1 MIYQHERVR
10 PKEVTYNAFFPLRSP
25 HPEDALLVE
34 QYLAGRG
41 LSPYL
46 ATANGWYP
54 SISVDQ
60 YLRVVIPAQTLR
72 PGHAYWQ
79 ARALNPSAR
88 VRYQSPPGSRG
99 SAVVMVKPFGKRVT
113 PMAVI
118 VEGPMDALAAAGEG
132 YYGFALMGNTPPPEV
147 LDHVIALCAARGI
160 VGAVVVPDHDSSESG
175 PHLAAYFA
183 CGGIPTSVIELSE
196 WTESKD
202 LAGASVSERAAV
214 LSSRGGV
221 KNWRK

>member
-1 MIYQHERVR
+1 MIYAHERR
-10 PKEVTYNAFFPLRSP
+10 QPKEATYNTFFPLRSP
-25 HPEDALLVE
+25 HPGDASLVE
-34 QYLAGRG
+34 QYLTGRG

-60 YLRVVIPAQTLR
+60 YLRVVIPAQTSRL
-72 PGHAYWQ
+72 GHAYWQ

-99 SAVVMVKPFGKRVT
+99 SAVVMVKPFGKRAT

-183 CGGIPTSVIELSE
+183 CGGIPTSVIGLSE

-202 LAGASVSERAAV
+202 LAGASVSERAAA

>member
-1 MIYQHERVR
+1 MIYAHERR
-10 PKEVTYNAFFPLRSP
+10 QPKEATYNTFFPLRSP
-25 HPEDALLVE
+25 HPGDALLVE
-34 QYLAGRG
+34 QYLTGRG

-60 YLRVVIPAQTLR
+60 YLRVVIPAQTSRL
-72 PGHAYWQ
+72 GHAYWQ

-132 YYGFALMGNTPPPEV
+132 YYGFALMGNTPPPKV
-147 LDHVIALCAARGI
+147 LDHVIALCSVRGI

-175 PHLAAYFA
+175 PYLAAYFA
-183 CGGIPTSVIELSE
+183 CGGIPTGVVELSE
-196 WTESKD
+196 WTEAKD
-202 LAGASVSERAAV
+202 LAGASVSERAAA